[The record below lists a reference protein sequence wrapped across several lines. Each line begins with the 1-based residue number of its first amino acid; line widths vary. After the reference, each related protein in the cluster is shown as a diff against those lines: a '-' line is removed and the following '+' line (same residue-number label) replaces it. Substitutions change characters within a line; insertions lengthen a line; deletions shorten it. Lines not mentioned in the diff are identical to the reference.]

1 MMAQG
6 AATDGVGSRAGGG
19 APEVSSGGPRLAH
32 LALAMNPRFA
42 VCLCCL
48 LLATGVAARSAP
60 APPPPHPSPPAPPP
74 SARPPR
80 PAPPATANPYFAF
93 QARLS
98 GTDVLVPVPSPP
110 PAPS

>member
-48 LLATGVAARSAP
+48 LLATGVAAGSAP
-60 APPPPHPSPPAPPP
+60 AAPSPHPSQ
-74 SARPPR
+74 
-80 PAPPATANPYFAF
+80 PAPPASAGASGAAAAAAANPDLPFKDQRAGNY
-93 QARLS
+93 
-98 GTDVLVPVPSPP
+98 VLVPGVVATPP
-110 PAPS
+110 RH